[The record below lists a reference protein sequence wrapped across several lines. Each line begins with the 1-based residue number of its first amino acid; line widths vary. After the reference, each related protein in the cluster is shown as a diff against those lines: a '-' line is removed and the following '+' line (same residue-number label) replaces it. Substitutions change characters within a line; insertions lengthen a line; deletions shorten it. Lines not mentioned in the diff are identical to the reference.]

1 VYGHFAGRTGLGF
14 VLPVDMLMPSDARVR
29 SGWGLSILLAA
40 SACSYQPTLVNG
52 VIHCQAAGDCPE
64 EMICH
69 QDQGLCCLPGGC
81 PGTSARL
88 DGGNDSQGIDGPVAD
103 ADSPPDQGTGPDLP
117 PDQAVDSPTAPP
129 DSGPAAECKPQALR
143 CSPGNIGQACSSMG
157 RWISNGSAVSCTCW
171 LPGRFLQ
178 VAPDLVKD
186 TVTNLTWDLAPR
198 SSSTWATASQACD
211 GAGMRLPTR
220 AEWGKAVV
228 WGSGI
233 EGQINGKAP
242 GAQCPGFGNP
252 PLDLSAM
259 PTLANE
265 FPMWTGE
272 TEPGFMGFVFVVKL
286 RQNPTLPTYTLYSTD
301 QPVTDA
307 YRFRCVK

>member
-1 VYGHFAGRTGLGF
+1 
-14 VLPVDMLMPSDARVR
+14 
-29 SGWGLSILLAA
+29 LLAA
-40 SACSYQPTLVNG
+40 GACSYSATLPNG
-52 VIHCQAAGDCPE
+52 KISCKTAGDCPE

-69 QDQGLCCLPGGC
+69 LDQGLDQGLCCLQSGC
-81 PGTSARL
+81 PP
-88 DGGNDSQGIDGPVAD
+88 DGGSDSQGIGGPVAD
-103 ADSPPDQGTGPDLP
+103 ADSTPDQGTGFDLP
-117 PDQAVDSPTAPP
+117 PDQSLLPDQSLPLDRTLDMATAPP
-129 DSGPAAECKPQALR
+129 DSAPAGECKPQGLR

-157 RWISNGSAVSCTCW
+157 RWISNGSSVSCICW

-198 SSSTWATASQACD
+198 PTSTWATASQACE

-220 AEWGKAVV
+220 AEWAKVV
-228 WGSGI
+228 IWGNGI

-259 PTLANE
+259 PTLPND

-286 RQNPTLPTYTLYSTD
+286 AQNTMVPTYTLYSTD
-301 QPVTDA
+301 QKATDA
-307 YRFRCVK
+307 YHFRCVK